1 MNRTKTFLGVALS
14 VGLLTAQNVGIGT
27 NTPHASARLHVFD
40 TQRGVLIPNVSLAAQ
55 NSISPIVNPPGPA
68 LSLLVYN
75 NATAGSGADAVSPG
89 YYYWNGTRW
98 VRLLTGT
105 NGGGEAWLTL
115 GNAGT
120 NPNNNFIGTTDAQ
133 PLVFRTN
140 NAERMRIF
148 STGQV
153 GVNTGATIDGTDL
166 MAVQGTVT
174 YPWAING
181 YTTGNGGAVFA
192 SSTGTTAYSAVD
204 AARSGG
210 APPGQGPGG
219 GVIGYYTGSSPDG
232 FGVTGQYTGTSNTG
246 VRVGVRGYSTSNG
259 GNLHVGVVGN
269 YNTQLWGIGVVGLS
283 FGGAYPGGNQD
294 IAVVGL
300 RANNA
305 NWAGYFNGNHT
316 VVNGTKSASVAT
328 SKGNQHLYVIESPE
342 IWFEEIGGGQL
353 VNGEARIELDPLF
366 LETVFID
373 ERHPMH
379 VFIQLEGE
387 ANDVYVIKDK
397 TGFTVKEKNGGRSN
411 VPFSYRVVAKRR
423 GYQDHR
429 FGNDPIWGPGDTRKY
444 AAEYVPPPPID
455 YHECVKFWEEQKRNW
470 KPTPLPE
477 GFVWAHEWEER
488 TRPAMRAVSA
498 SPQK

>member
-1 MNRTKTFLGVALS
+1 M
-14 VGLLTAQNVGIGT
+14 
-27 NTPHASARLHVFD
+27 
-40 TQRGVLIPNVSLAAQ
+40 
-55 NSISPIVNPPGPA
+55 
-68 LSLLVYN
+68 
-75 NATAGSGADAVSPG
+75 
-89 YYYWNGTRW
+89 
-98 VRLLTGT
+98 
-105 NGGGEAWLTL
+105 
-115 GNAGT
+115 
-120 NPNNNFIGTTDAQ
+120 
-133 PLVFRTN
+133 
-140 NAERMRIF
+140 
-148 STGQV
+148 
-153 GVNTGATIDGTDL
+153 
-166 MAVQGTVT
+166 
-174 YPWAING
+174 
-181 YTTGNGGAVFA
+181 
-192 SSTGTTAYSAVD
+192 
-204 AARSGG
+204 
-210 APPGQGPGG
+210 
-219 GVIGYYTGSSPDG
+219 
-232 FGVTGQYTGTSNTG
+232 
-246 VRVGVRGYSTSNG
+246 RGYSTSKG
-259 GNLHVGVVGN
+259 GNLHVGVVGT
-269 YNTQLWGIGVVGLS
+269 YNPQFPRYGIGVAGLS
-283 FGGAYPGGNQD
+283 LGAAYPGGNLD
-294 IAVVGL
+294 IAVMGW

-366 LETVFID
+366 LETIFID